1 MLEEIKQKCKIVTN
15 EEKQGEELYF
25 ENKPDLKVIK
35 ELKSSGY
42 KWHNTKKCWY
52 RKLNYTEN
60 KKQEHQNYLG
70 IKIGDIFRYSWGYE
84 QTNVNYFQVVELKGK
99 KSVLIKEISYEIAE
113 TTGIDSYKVRPCKD
127 VFLKDSQFIKDN
139 EIGAVK
145 QVKGLKNGT
154 IYINIEDFG
163 FCRLWDNK
171 DDLMTCYY

>member
-1 MLEEIKQKCKIVTN
+1 M
-15 EEKQGEELYF
+15 
-25 ENKPDLKVIK
+25 
-35 ELKSSGY
+35 
-42 KWHNTKKCWY
+42 
-52 RKLNYTEN
+52 
-60 KKQEHQNYLG
+60 
-70 IKIGDIFRYSWGYE
+70 
-84 QTNVNYFQVVELKGK
+84 
-99 KSVLIKEISYEIAE
+99 LIKEISYEIAE